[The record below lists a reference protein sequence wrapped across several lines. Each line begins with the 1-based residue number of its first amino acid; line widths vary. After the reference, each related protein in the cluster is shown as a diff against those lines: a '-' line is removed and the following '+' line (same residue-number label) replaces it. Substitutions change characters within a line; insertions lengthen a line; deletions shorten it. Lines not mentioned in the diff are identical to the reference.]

1 MCIAQQTLSPCQDFY
16 CSGQPVWFNCDGL
29 ESDYVEW
36 AILDTTDNVAGN
48 FSFDNKSEIGDID
61 SITVAGVTIW
71 FNKTS
76 STSYSARFIANVSLN
91 GYEIVCADYEDYNY
105 TDIANCSIS
114 VYCEL

>member
-1 MCIAQQTLSPCQDFY
+1 MCIAQQTLSPCQDVY

-76 STSYSARFIANVSLN
+76 NTSYSASFIANVSLN
-91 GYEIVCADYEDYNY
+91 GYEIACADYDY

>member
-36 AILDTTDNVAGN
+36 GILNTTDNVVGS
-48 FSFDNKSEIGDID
+48 FSYDNESAIGDID